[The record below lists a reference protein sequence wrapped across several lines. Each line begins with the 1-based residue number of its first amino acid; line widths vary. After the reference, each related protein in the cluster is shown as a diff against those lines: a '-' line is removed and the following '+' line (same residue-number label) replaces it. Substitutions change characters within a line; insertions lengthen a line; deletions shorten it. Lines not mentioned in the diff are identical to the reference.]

1 LKSSRQILDLPVL
14 SIEEGKEIGRVKHLV
29 LNPQRGAVD
38 YILVEDQ
45 AWYQGLKAMPY
56 AAVQGIGAYALT
68 VANRSS
74 LSEVT
79 ECTGIIDLLE
89 KDLRLPGLKVL
100 STKGCLLGSV
110 SEFYIHDQS
119 GDIAGCQLIP
129 ENSQKAAG
137 IIPGKFILTYGSDYL
152 VVEEGIEEK
161 LVKELTEDH
170 SAATGSRNNRV
181 ETTPAGTGAQDAGQK
196 KSPGAELKH
205 FEEQQRQF
213 ILGKKAALKI
223 TDDDGK
229 VVVEEGETI
238 TQEIIDRAKAADKY
252 IQLTL
257 NISD

>member
-1 LKSSRQILDLPVL
+1 MKSSRQILDLPVL
-14 SIEEGKEIGRVKHLV
+14 SIEEGREIGRVKHLV

-38 YILVEDQ
+38 FILVEDR
-45 AWYQGLKAMPY
+45 AWYLGLKAMPY

-68 VANRSS
+68 VADRSS

-79 ECTGIIDLLE
+79 KCAEIIELLE

-100 STKGCLLGSV
+100 SAKGCLVGSV
-110 SEFYIHDQS
+110 SEFYINDQS
-119 GDIAGCQLIP
+119 GDIAGCQLMP
-129 ENSQKAAG
+129 ENSQKPAG

-161 LVKELTEDH
+161 LVKELPEDD
-170 SAATGSRNNRV
+170 STSGSRQSKIAAAP
-181 ETTPAGTGAQDAGQK
+181 TAGTGSQAAGRD
-196 KSPGAELKH
+196 KSPEAELKH

-213 ILGKKAALKI
+213 ILGKKAAIKI

-238 TQEIIDRAKAADKY
+238 TRETIDRAKAADRY

-257 NISD
+257 NICD